1 MRRMTMPQALRA
13 IRRQRAGVTAI
24 EFAMIAPIFFL
35 VLFATAEIAAF
46 SLLQTNMDLAAAD
59 ASRRIRTG
67 EVQRDG
73 VTAAQLKQDVCDD
86 LRRWMPVDCDTRL
99 LIDVDRSNR
108 FGGLSSGS
116 PLVSGELDSGQIGYQ
131 PGEQNDIVLV
141 RLYYR
146 WEIFTPF
153 FKFLF
158 GNMATGERL
167 LASALMFRNEPFGDP
182 DD

>member
-1 MRRMTMPQALRA
+1 MGRMTVAQALRA
-13 IRRQRAGVTAI
+13 VRRERRGETAI

-73 VTAAQLKQDVCDD
+73 ITAGQLKQDVCDD

-108 FGGLSSGS
+108 FGGLAGGS
-116 PLVSGELDSGQIGYQ
+116 PLVGGNLDTGQIGYQ
-131 PGEQNDIVLV
+131 PGDQNDIVLV

-146 WEIFTPF
+146 WEVYTPF
-153 FKFLF
+153 FKMLF

-182 DD
+182 NA